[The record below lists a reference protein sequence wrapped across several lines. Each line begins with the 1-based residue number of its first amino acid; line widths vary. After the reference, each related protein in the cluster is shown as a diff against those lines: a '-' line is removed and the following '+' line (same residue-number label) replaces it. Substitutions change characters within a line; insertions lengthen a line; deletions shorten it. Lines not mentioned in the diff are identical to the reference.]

1 MKLIGKH
8 QISESR
14 GSWSPSFRRLY
25 LQNVFRRRYTLHS
38 ILRSSVSHCFGYS

>member
-25 LQNVFRRRYTLHS
+25 LQNVFRRYTLHS
-38 ILRSSVSHCFGYS
+38 ILRCSVWHCFGYS